1 MALIVTVYDEA
12 GEEIE
17 EFPGMDFVSLISDE
31 SYGPPALIAP
41 TRSPDPAA
49 RATVGQIV
57 LYLNTKFVPMFT
69 IERES
74 D

>member
-1 MALIVTVYDEA
+1 MTLVVTVYDEVGGNETEYA
-12 GEEIE
+12 GV
-17 EFPGMDFVSLISDE
+17 DFVSLISDE

-41 TRSPDPAA
+41 TRSPDPSA
-49 RATVGQIV
+49 RASVGQIV
-57 LYLNTKFVPMFT
+57 MYLNTKFVPMFS